1 MNVSSARSYREW
13 EMQEKITDFWYF
25 RIIRHQSVSVHIPRT
40 MFRICYMTAEKKN
53 IIPIITMK
61 KAAETGI
68 LKEEGHKLIDELF
81 HSSEGFRIRC
91 KTSRRKLC

>member
-13 EMQEKITDFWYF
+13 EMQEKITDFGTSGSSDTNLYPY
-25 RIIRHQSVSVHIPRT
+25 IPRT

-61 KAAETGI
+61 KEATETGI

-81 HSSEGFRIRC
+81 S
-91 KTSRRKLC
+91 